1 MWNNPAK
8 RRKKHSLWTIVIALF
23 LIVWGLAIF
32 VPFWNAIVIS
42 FMSKAQYNVHTAAL
56 IPYGFNIGNYEHLIN
71 AGGLLNSY
79 LNTLMIVLC
88 GTAYGLLITT
98 MLAFGFS
105 REFPGRKFLFGMMLF
120 TMFFGGGM
128 LPTYLNL
135 KNLGLLGHRTAIILM
150 LALSPFNVIIMKN
163 SFDNSPREM
172 EDAAKMDGAN
182 DLVIFARVLLPLQ
195 TPMLA
200 AIGLFTA
207 VGYWNEWFWS
217 GLVINKMELLPISV
231 FLRNAVSS
239 ATTQMNFGGVSFSSP
254 ENQKNVFS
262 LGISMATL
270 VFTML
275 PVMCVYPFLQKY
287 FAKGVL
293 TGAVKM

>member
-1 MWNNPAK
+1 
-8 RRKKHSLWTIVIALF
+8 
-23 LIVWGLAIF
+23 
-32 VPFWNAIVIS
+32 
-42 FMSKAQYNVHTAAL
+42 MSKSQYNTHTAAL

-79 LNTLMIVLC
+79 LNTAIIVIC
-88 GTAYGLLITT
+88 GTACSLLFTT
-98 MLAFGFS
+98 MLAYGFS
-105 REFPGRKFLFGMMLF
+105 KPFPGRKLFFSMMLF

-135 KNLGLLGHRTAIILM
+135 KSLGLLGTRTAIILM
-150 LALSPFNVIIMKN
+150 FSLSGFHVIIMKN
-163 SFDNSPREM
+163 SFENSPREM
-172 EDAAKMDGAN
+172 EEAAKIDGAN
-182 DLVIFARVLLPLQ
+182 DLMIFLRVLLPLQ
-195 TPMLA
+195 APMLA

-217 GLVINKMELLPISV
+217 SLVINKMELLPISV

-239 ATTQMNFGGVSFSSP
+239 ATTQINFGGVNFSSP
-254 ENQKNVFS
+254 ENQKNVFT